1 MGRSSASRDTR
12 GSASLPSPP
21 ALKAAQRMKR
31 SQGESFE
38 SREVTYRRLLELAEN
53 GDINQL
59 VDGFIEKEGKN
70 FAYFSYATELNSE
83 MEKLQQRIKN
93 LQVCCS
99 PAPRLSIATAENT
112 SGWGCFFPSSMCPAF
127 LPTPGPGLQPTLEES
142 KGQLKI
148 QLPDAERC
156 RLKAKSVPM
165 LPPCFQQKYCT
176 RRSSRRLKS
185 CLGSV
190 RSWLEQGMLPVEERS
205 PGAIS
210 RGVPSPRARG
220 WTPGSAVHIC
230 WTGSHCPLHVLLFA
244 QNEIALFT
252 TDQENTESSSLH
264 VLKELEVGWLGFPPA
279 EIAGADL
286 P

>member
-1 MGRSSASRDTR
+1 MGRSSANRDTH

-112 SGWGCFFPSSMCPAF
+112 SGWGCFFSP
-127 LPTPGPGLQPTLEES
+127 
-142 KGQLKI
+142 
-148 QLPDAERC
+148 
-156 RLKAKSVPM
+156 
-165 LPPCFQQKYCT
+165 PPCAQHF
-176 RRSSRRLKS
+176 
-185 CLGSV
+185 CLH
-190 RSWLEQGMLPVEERS
+190 QGLAYS
-205 PGAIS
+205 P
-210 RGVPSPRARG
+210 P
-220 WTPGSAVHIC
+220 
-230 WTGSHCPLHVLLFA
+230 
-244 QNEIALFT
+244 
-252 TDQENTESSSLH
+252 
-264 VLKELEVGWLGFPPA
+264 
-279 EIAGADL
+279 
-286 P
+286 